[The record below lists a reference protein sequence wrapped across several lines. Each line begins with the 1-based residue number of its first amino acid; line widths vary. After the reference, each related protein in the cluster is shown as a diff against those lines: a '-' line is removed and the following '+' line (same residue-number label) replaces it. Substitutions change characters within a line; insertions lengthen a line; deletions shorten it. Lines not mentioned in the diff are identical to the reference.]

1 MLIDLHAHSTASD
14 GTDAPAGVVRA
25 AAAAG
30 LDVVALTD
38 HDTTAGWDEAT
49 AEAHASGVTVVL
61 GSEISARWDGISV
74 HLLSYLQDPDHPAL
88 LAEMERTRQA
98 RLVRART
105 MVALLEEDYGLTWDE
120 VMAQT
125 GADATV
131 GRPHIADALVARGVV
146 TDRSAAFATLL
157 VPSSRYY
164 VPHYAPD
171 AVDAVAAIRVAGG
184 VPVFAHPG
192 ADVRGR
198 VVPDAAVEQL
208 VAAGLAGL
216 EVHHRDHSPQQ
227 VARLTALADR
237 LGLLVTGSSDYHG
250 DGKPNGLGERSTA
263 PDVLDRIAEQGTTAV
278 VRP

>member
-1 MLIDLHAHSTASD
+1 VLIALHAHSTASD
-14 GTDAPAGVVRA
+14 GTDAPAGVVTA

-38 HDTTAGWDEAT
+38 HDTTAGWADA
-49 AEAHASGVTVVL
+49 AAQARVSGMTVVL

-74 HLLSYLQDPDHPAL
+74 HLLSYLHDPAHPAL
-88 LAEMERTRQA
+88 IAEIERTREA
-98 RLVRART
+98 RVVRART

-146 TDRSAAFATLL
+146 ADRSAAFATML

-171 AVDAVAAIRVAGG
+171 AVDAVAAIRAAGG

-208 VAAGLAGL
+208 AEAGLAGL
-216 EVHHRDHSPQQ
+216 EVHHRDHSPEQ
-227 VARLTALADR
+227 VHRLTALADR
-237 LGLLVTGSSDYHG
+237 LDLLVTGSSDYHG
-250 DGKPNGLGERSTA
+250 AGKPNRLGERTTTA
-263 PDVLDRIAEQGTTAV
+263 DVLDRIEEQGTTAV